1 MEKRVTAF
9 HVLEEPWN
17 SKNSQQ
23 FAEEKQQK
31 SLKIEGHHLLAWI

>member
-1 MEKRVTAF
+1 MEKPVTAF
-9 HVLEEPWN
+9 HVLEEPSN

-31 SLKIEGHHLLAWI
+31 SLKIEGNHLLAWI